1 MIEVKKELVQID
13 KTTSIY
19 SSGFGD
25 ASCVTTFIL
34 DFDTGNKFS
43 YQFIIHNKV
52 IKPMSVSIGMMIRR
66 ILSIGDFYELVREF
80 KLDCIQPDNNA
91 IYFNSQLD
99 LIEFLCLIENLTEY

>member
-13 KTTSIY
+13 KVTSI
-19 SSGFGD
+19 SSSEYGNVN
-25 ASCVTTFIL
+25 CVTTFTL

-43 YQFIIHNKV
+43 YQFRIGRKV
-52 IKPMSVSIGMMIRR
+52 IEPVSVSINILIRR

-80 KLDCIQPDNNA
+80 KLYCIQPDNNA

-99 LIEFLCLIENLTEY
+99 LIEFLNIIENLTEY